1 MTTQIRIAIMG
12 ALMTALSVGLVMA
25 KPTAREG
32 GAWLGVYTQSVD
44 DNIAAGFK
52 LPVKSGAIIN
62 EVVEDSPADQAGLM
76 DNDIV
81 VSIDGASVETAD
93 DLTSAVKNHSAGDV
107 ITLKVIRG
115 GKDREFKV
123 TLGERTGNSRNSDDE
138 WSSNV
143 PEAKTFRF
151 FSEMSGD
158 SYIGVELTSLSDQL
172 KGYFGVTGDNG
183 VLVSNVEKDTPA
195 EKAGLK
201 AGDVIVKA
209 NDKNVTGAEDL
220 RDIISDLK
228 QGDNV
233 MLTVIRDRKNMTVA
247 VEVAEN
253 EHGASRRRIERA
265 FVMPDM
271 GKIPSPQGL
280 RMKGLYL
287 GTEDRDH
294 AMEDLRDDL
303 QSLKDQIAALKLQI
317 EELKSSKK

>member
-1 MTTQIRIAIMG
+1 MIKQIRIAVMG
-12 ALMTALSVGLVMA
+12 ALITALSVGLVMA
-25 KPTAREG
+25 KPVSHKG

-44 DNIAAGFK
+44 DNIADGFK

-81 VSIDGASVETAD
+81 VSIDGASVESAD
-93 DLTSAVKNHSAGDV
+93 DLTMTVKNHSVGDV
-107 ITLKVIRG
+107 VTVKVIRE

-123 TLGERTGNSRNSDDE
+123 TLGERTGNTRNSDDE
-138 WSSNV
+138 WSPNA

-151 FSEMSGD
+151 FSEMSGG
-158 SYIGVELTSLSDQL
+158 SYIGVELASLSDQL
-172 KGYFGVTGDNG
+172 KGYFGVAGDNG
-183 VLVSNVEKDTPA
+183 VLVSSVERDTPA

-228 QGDNV
+228 QGDKV
-233 MLTVIRDRKNMTVA
+233 MLTVIRDRKGMTVA
-247 VEVAEN
+247 VEVAAN
-253 EHGASRRRIERA
+253 EHGASNRRIERA

-271 GKIPSPQGL
+271 GKIPSPHGM

-287 GTEDRDH
+287 GGEDQDH
-294 AMEDLRDDL
+294 AMEDLRDDM
-303 QSLKDQIAALKLQI
+303 QSLKDQIAALKQQI

>member
-1 MTTQIRIAIMG
+1 MTKQIGIAVMG
-12 ALMTALSVGLVMA
+12 GLITALTVGLVMA
-25 KPTAREG
+25 KPVSHEG
-32 GAWLGVYTQSVD
+32 TAWLGVYTQSVD
-44 DNIAAGFK
+44 DNIADGFK

-81 VSIDGASVETAD
+81 VSIDGASVESAD
-93 DLTSAVKNHSAGDV
+93 DLIATVKDHSVGDV
-107 ITLKVIRG
+107 VTVKVIRD
-115 GKDREFKV
+115 GKEREFKV
-123 TLGERTGNSRNSDDE
+123 TLSERRENTRNSGGE
-138 WSSNV
+138 WSSNA
-143 PEAKTFRF
+143 PEAKTFGF

-220 RDIISDLK
+220 RDIVTDLK
-228 QGDNV
+228 HGDKV
-233 MLTVIRDRKNMTVA
+233 MLAVIRDRKDMTVA
-247 VEVAEN
+247 VEVAGN
-253 EHGASRRRIERA
+253 EHGTSRRGIERA
-265 FVMPDM
+265 LVMPDM
-271 GKIPSPQGL
+271 GKMPSPKGL

-303 QSLKDQIAALKLQI
+303 QSLKDQIADLKQQI
-317 EELKSSKK
+317 QELKGSKK